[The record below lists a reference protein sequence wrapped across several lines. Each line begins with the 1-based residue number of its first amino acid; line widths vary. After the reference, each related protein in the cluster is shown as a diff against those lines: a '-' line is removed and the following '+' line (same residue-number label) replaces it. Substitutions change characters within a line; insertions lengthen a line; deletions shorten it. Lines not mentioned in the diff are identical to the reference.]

1 MTEFDLIAVDVGN
14 TRVKIGGFRHKTL
27 QEVKVWKP
35 GEPLPDFHGTVGHI
49 VSVSWK
55 EEELMEE
62 IARLCNAW
70 RIIQAS
76 DPFHFPSNYRL
87 AEMGMD
93 RKMMIH
99 AAQSLSDFKSI
110 LIVSMGTC
118 MTMDWIDQ
126 NGVHQGGR
134 ISPGW
139 NMRLEGMHRHTKR
152 LPLLEGETAPLVGT
166 NTQEAMQSGA
176 FHGMLSEI
184 ADVFRQIQQNDP
196 SLRLWCTGGDAD
208 IFVPTIQLPVEHHPH
223 LVLHGLAHYH
233 S

>member
-1 MTEFDLIAVDVGN
+1 MREFDLIAVDVGN
-14 TRVKIGGFRHKTL
+14 TRVKIGGFCQKNL
-27 QEVKVWKP
+27 QEVTYWNP
-35 GEPLPDFHGTVGHI
+35 GEPLPNFYGAVGHI
-49 VSVSWK
+49 VSVSWN

-62 IARLCNAW
+62 IARMCNAW
-70 RIIQAS
+70 LIIRPN
-76 DPFHFPSNYRL
+76 DPFHFPSNYQL
-87 AEMGMD
+87 LELGMD
-93 RKMMIH
+93 RKMMVH
-99 AAQSLSDFKSI
+99 AAQSISNFKSI
-110 LIVSMGTC
+110 LLVSLGTC

-126 NGVHQGGR
+126 HGIHQGGR

-139 NMRLEGMHRHTKR
+139 NMRLEGMHRQTKR
-152 LPLLEGETAPLVGT
+152 LPLLDGEAAPLVGT

-184 ADVFRQIQQNDP
+184 NDVFQQIQQKDP

-208 IFVPTIQLPVEHHPH
+208 IFVPYIHLPVEYHPH